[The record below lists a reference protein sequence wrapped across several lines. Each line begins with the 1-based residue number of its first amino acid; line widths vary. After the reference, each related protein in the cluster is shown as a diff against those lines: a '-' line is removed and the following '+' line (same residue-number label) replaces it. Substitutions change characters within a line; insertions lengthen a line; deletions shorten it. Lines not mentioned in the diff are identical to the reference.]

1 MKKTLMALAVGAAF
15 AAPSAF
21 ADVTISGSINMA
33 LEVLKVGEAS
43 AVGTTNNIRT
53 SGGQGSLTNTGV
65 STNYSNVTISST
77 DDIGNG
83 MKVDFAYQI
92 TAPTANNSTV
102 SNRNSH
108 IGIVSDSWGGVWYG
122 SNENIYERYLY
133 TIDPIDGAAGLGGN
147 LSILGNPGNGHVF
160 DAVRGN
166 PAGTGQAAGFY
177 RRDEQSVWYDSP
189 NWNGFTFGAAI
200 GTQYA
205 KTATTNPGQWEI
217 GAKYASPAIPLA
229 VWAAYAQH
237 KDYFGLG
244 SITANTAVATGTV
257 GAGGV
262 PAGLSSKDNALQL
275 GLSYTL
281 GDIVLFGVFEQLKYQ
296 TDGQT
301 VATAVDQYK
310 RTAYNIGLKWNLATG
325 YVGAQYIQA
334 QNGSCEAVAVGCSAA
349 NTGAKMIGVAYY
361 HTLTKQSQAFIA
373 AQWLRNS
380 DLGNYITAG
389 IGNDASGKNFG
400 ATYTGVGIGLKHSF

>member
-21 ADVTISGSINMA
+21 ADVTISGSINMD

-43 AVGTTNNIRT
+43 AAGTTNSIRT
-53 SGGQGSLTNTGV
+53 SAGQGSLTNTGV
-65 STNYSNVTISST
+65 ATNYSNVTISST

-92 TAPTANNSTV
+92 TAPTASNSTV

-147 LSILGNPGNGHVF
+147 LSLLGNPGAGHVF
-160 DAVRGN
+160 DAVNGN
-166 PAGTGQAAGFY
+166 PAGTGQSAGFY

-205 KTATTNPGQWEI
+205 KTNNTNPQQWEI

-237 KDYFGLG
+237 NDYYGLG
-244 SITANTAVATGTV
+244 SITANTANSSLTNPGT
-257 GAGGV
+257 
-262 PAGLSSKDNALQL
+262 SSKDNAWQL
-275 GLSYTL
+275 GVSYTL
-281 GDIVLFGVFEQLKYQ
+281 GDILLFGLYEQLKYT

-301 VATAVDQYK
+301 LVGAVDEYK
-310 RTAYNIGLKWNLATG
+310 RGAWNLGLKWNLATG

-334 QNGSCEAVAVGCSAA
+334 MSASCTTVAAGCNSD
-349 NTGAKMIGVAYY
+349 NTGAKTIGVAYY
-361 HTLTKQSQAFIA
+361 HTLTKQSQAYIA
-373 AQWLRNS
+373 AQWLKND
-380 DLGNYITAG
+380 DLGNYKTAG
-389 IGNDASGKNFG
+389 IGSAASGANFG
-400 ATYTGVGIGLKHSF
+400 ATYTGVGIGIKHTF